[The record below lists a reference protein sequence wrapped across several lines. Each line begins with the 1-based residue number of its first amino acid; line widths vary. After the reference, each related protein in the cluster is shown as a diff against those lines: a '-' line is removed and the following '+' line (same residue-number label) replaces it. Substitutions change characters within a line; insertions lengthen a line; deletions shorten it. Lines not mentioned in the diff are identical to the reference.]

1 MIRRFQPLFDRY
13 RIDLAIHGHD
23 HVYERMYPMR
33 EGKAVVKQGT
43 RYSQGAGTVYVTCG
57 GGGVSLYDLA
67 PEPTPW
73 TAKREKTYCYLVV
86 RVPVRGALRVEAYRV
101 DNTLIEAF
109 EIG

>member
-1 MIRRFQPLFDRY
+1 MLFRS
-13 RIDLAIHGHD
+13 
-23 HVYERMYPMR
+23 R
-33 EGKAVVKQGT
+33 ENKAVVKGGD
-43 RYSQGAGTVYVTCG
+43 RYKQGAGVVYVTCG

-109 EIG
+109 EID